1 MLKKIVKSN
10 KSVFAV
16 FLFCKQVV
24 NTTHDRNH
32 ADTLLES
39 YVATVIPNIL
49 SVFFNSPF
57 SETSTTIKV
66 ISLIFIAYFRAI
78 LTSRLGDHSVGL
90 LSICVTHRYFI
101 FLIVRRPV
109 PIGLPVY
116 EIDPKIQPTSFLKK
130 SCFARCIKVQLHMAK
145 IILY

>member
-10 KSVFAV
+10 ASVFAL
-16 FLFCKQVV
+16 FLFSKQVV

-66 ISLIFIAYFRAI
+66 ISLIFIAYFHAI

-90 LSICVTHRYFI
+90 LSICVTQVFI
-101 FLIVRRPV
+101 FLIVRRPI

-130 SCFARCIKVQLHMAK
+130 SCFARCMKVQLHMAK